1 VEHSDQALVIYL
13 PSRQKKPADM
23 ALFMLANHLLSPEYF
38 HVLRTEQ
45 QLGYLVGTGYV
56 PMNLL
61 PGIAFYIQS
70 PSASCAELYQATLAF
85 YKNFLAELEELD
97 DDEFVQ
103 MKQGLATQIKERD
116 SSLGARAK
124 RLWLAIGQGDHQFD
138 LNEQIEKALERLN
151 LKDFIAFFYQLL
163 APDYDA
169 IFLATG
175 DKPAH
180 SHLTEQ
186 NPFNL
191 LEKLPLLS
199 EWL

>member
-1 VEHSDQALVIYL
+1 MVIQNRISHQRGRGLLYSRMPSYSWPVVPSAGMSVKSILRVHISSQAQPPITV
-13 PSRQKKPADM
+13 
-23 ALFMLANHLLSPEYF
+23 
-38 HVLRTEQ
+38 
-45 QLGYLVGTGYV
+45 
-56 PMNLL
+56 NLL

-70 PSASCAELYQATLAF
+70 PAASCADLYKATLAF
-85 YKNFLAELEELD
+85 YKNFLSELEELD
-97 DDEFVQ
+97 EEEFVQ

-138 LNEQIEKALERLN
+138 LNEQIEIALEQLS

-175 DKPAH
+175 DKPDH

-191 LEKLPLLS
+191 LEKLPLLA

>member
-1 VEHSDQALVIYL
+1 
-13 PSRQKKPADM
+13 
-23 ALFMLANHLLSPEYF
+23 
-38 HVLRTEQ
+38 
-45 QLGYLVGTGYV
+45 
-56 PMNLL
+56 
-61 PGIAFYIQS
+61 
-70 PSASCAELYQATLAF
+70 
-85 YKNFLAELEELD
+85 
-97 DDEFVQ
+97 
-103 MKQGLATQIKERD
+103 MKQGLITQIKERD

-138 LNEQIEKALERLN
+138 LSEQIERALQQLS
-151 LKDFIAFFYQLL
+151 LQDFIAFFYQLL
-163 APDYDA
+163 ASDYDA

-175 DKPAH
+175 DKPDH